1 LTRSEFAAV
10 QAEVARGAFSA
21 ARTLCRAALARNAQD
36 RDALRLDAGIL
47 LQLGEFAAA
56 VAPLEAC
63 VRLRPGDAESIFLLG
78 AAWQALGDVPR
89 AQQSY
94 LAAIAVDGALF
105 EARANLAMLLR
116 RQGDFAGAIKQ
127 LEAAIVSAPAE
138 ADLHFNLGV
147 VREAIG
153 APLEATAAYRQ
164 ALALRPG
171 HAPALCNLGVLLH
184 RSGDLDGAERALRA
198 ALDAD
203 ASQAAAMVSLSSV
216 LKDLGLVEDAR
227 TMAGSALRVD
237 PASTV
242 AASNHVL
249 FGAYL
254 RDDRQREAVAAEFRR
269 LDLVCSHGAAPAR
282 GAPLRALGASLRLGY
297 VSADFR
303 DHTVAYFIEPLLAA
317 HDRGAVELHCYDCSP
332 YHDAVSR
339 RLRSHPGVHWH
350 DCTALDAPSL
360 ARQIESD
367 RIDVLVD
374 LMGNTANN
382 RLPVFALRPA
392 PLQASWIG
400 WPDTTGLSAMDCL
413 VGDRHVFERPGFDQY
428 VSETLLALPD
438 TWLCYSPDARAGA
451 PRAARIDADA
461 PLVLGSLNA
470 VYKLNRETV
479 DTWARVMERLPSAR
493 LLIAGVPPG
502 RARERV
508 RALVSAAGMDSA
520 RVAIEGPL
528 SLEAFFAAHRQIDI
542 ALDPFPFNGGTTTFH
557 SLWMGVPVVTLAG
570 RRFAGRMGYSI
581 MRNLALESVLVAP
594 DAASYVERVV
604 ALAQDADMRLSL
616 HRTLRDR
623 ILASPLVDGP
633 RQALAVESMFREA
646 RRGHATPAAS

>member
-1 LTRSEFAAV
+1 M
-10 QAEVARGAFSA
+10 ARGAFSD
-21 ARTLCRAALARNAQD
+21 ARRLCRAALARNPQD

-47 LQLGEFAAA
+47 LQLGDFAAA
-56 VAPLEAC
+56 VKPLEAC
-63 VRLRPGDAESIFLLG
+63 VRLRPGDAESRFLLG
-78 AAWQALGDVPR
+78 AAWQAIGDVLR
-89 AQQSY
+89 AEQSY
-94 LAAIAVDGALF
+94 RAAISVDGTLF

-116 RQGDFAGAIKQ
+116 RQGDFAGATEQ

-153 APLEATAAYRQ
+153 RPVEAAASYRQ
-164 ALALRPG
+164 ALAIRPG
-171 HAPALCNLGVLLH
+171 HASALCNLGVLLH
-184 RSGDLDGAERALRA
+184 RSGDLDGAERMLRGALA
-198 ALDAD
+198 AAP
-203 ASQAAAMVSLSSV
+203 AQAAAMVSLSSV
-216 LKDLGLVEDAR
+216 LKDLGFVEDAR
-227 TMAGSALRVD
+227 TMAESALQVD
-237 PASTV
+237 PASPV

-254 RDDRQREAVAAEFRR
+254 RDDRRQDDICAEFRR
-269 LDLVCSHGAAPAR
+269 LDLVCSNGAPPAIGSPAR
-282 GAPLRALGASLRLGY
+282 DVGQSLRIGY

-303 DHTVAYFIEPLLAA
+303 DHTVSYFIEPLLAA

-332 YHDAVSR
+332 HRDAVSQ
-339 RLRSHPGVHWH
+339 RLRSYPGVVWH
-350 DCTALDAPSL
+350 DCAALDARSL
-360 ARQIESD
+360 ARQMESD
-367 RIDVLVD
+367 RLDVLVD

-392 PLQASWIG
+392 PVQASWIG
-400 WPDTTGLSAMDCL
+400 WPDTTGLSAMDYL
-413 VGDRHVFERPGFDQY
+413 VGDRHVFERPGFEQY
-428 VSETLLALPD
+428 VSEALLALPD

-451 PRAARIDADA
+451 PRPSRVSADG

-470 VYKLNRETV
+470 VYKLNEETI
-479 DTWARVMERLPSAR
+479 DAWARVMERLPSA
-493 LLIAGVPPG
+493 LLRIAGVPSG
-502 RARERV
+502 RARDRI
-508 RALVSAAGMDSA
+508 LGMMSAARMDAA

-581 MRNLALESVLVAP
+581 MRNLGLESLLVAR
-594 DAASYVERVV
+594 DTASYVERVV
-604 ALAQDADMRLSL
+604 ALAQDGDTRLSL

-623 ILASPLVDGP
+623 ILASPLVDGR
-633 RQALAVESMFREA
+633 RQARAVESMFRQA
-646 RRGHATPAAS
+646 LCGHGAPAAG